1 MLHSHAWSIATI
13 MESIDI
19 EHFHHYR
26 KFYLILESA
35 DLENLTKI
43 KLLSLFQKLKSL
55 SLLFKTIPFGMTEN

>member
-35 DLENLTKI
+35 DLENSTKI

-55 SLLFKTIPFGMTEN
+55 